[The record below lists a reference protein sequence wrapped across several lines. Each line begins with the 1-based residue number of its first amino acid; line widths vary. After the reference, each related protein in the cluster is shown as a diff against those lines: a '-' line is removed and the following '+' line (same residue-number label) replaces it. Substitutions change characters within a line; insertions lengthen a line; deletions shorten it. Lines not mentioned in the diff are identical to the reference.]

1 LTYNPSMSK
10 NPTFLEAP
18 IKTTKKYIK
27 FIHKNPGALIAD
39 IIGIAIAVSI
49 IVFIISFFV
58 KNIFTLK
65 TLMVIFIVLG
75 LYLFINFINYLL
87 ADDGD

>member
-1 LTYNPSMSK
+1 MPK

-87 ADDGD
+87 TDDGD

>member
-1 LTYNPSMSK
+1 MPK
-10 NPTFLEAP
+10 NPTFIEAP
-18 IKTTKKYIK
+18 IKTTKRYIK
-27 FIHKNPGALIAD
+27 FVRKNPGVLIAD
-39 IIGIAIAVSI
+39 IIAIAIAISI

>member
-1 LTYNPSMSK
+1 MSK
-10 NPTFLEAP
+10 NPTFLHTP
-18 IKTTKKYIK
+18 IEDKKYIK
-27 FIHKNPGALIAD
+27 FVRKNPGVLIAD

>member
-1 LTYNPSMSK
+1 MPK

-18 IKTTKKYIK
+18 IKTTKRYIK
-27 FIHKNPGALIAD
+27 LVRKNPVVLIAD
-39 IIGIAIAVSI
+39 IIGIVIALSI

-87 ADDGD
+87 SDDGD

>member
-1 LTYNPSMSK
+1 MKYNSSM
-10 NPTFLEAP
+10 
-18 IKTTKKYIK
+18 KKYIK
-27 FIHKNPGALIAD
+27 FVRKNPGVLIAD

-87 ADDGD
+87 SDDED

>member
-1 LTYNPSMSK
+1 MPK

-18 IKTTKKYIK
+18 IKTTNRYIK
-27 FIHKNPGALIAD
+27 FVRKNPGVLIAD

-87 ADDGD
+87 SDDED

>member
-1 LTYNPSMSK
+1 LK
-10 NPTFLEAP
+10 
-18 IKTTKKYIK
+18 TKKYIK
-27 FIHKNPGALIAD
+27 FVRKNPGALIAD

-87 ADDGD
+87 SDDED

>member
-1 LTYNPSMSK
+1 MPK
-10 NPTFLEAP
+10 NPTFLAAP
-18 IKTTKKYIK
+18 IKTTKRYIK
-27 FIHKNPGALIAD
+27 FVRKRPDLLIVD
-39 IIGIAIAVSI
+39 IIAVAIAVSI